1 MHSSRRLL
9 SALLVASVLTLGRAA
24 HAQEVDG
31 GVPRAEEPAPPAGP
45 SQAQIDDL
53 LARVRQLEAERDAR
67 TTTSPATP
75 DGFRYSTTTVAPEQN
90 PFVLNGYAETFYQ
103 WNFNDP
109 SNGITNFRGFDNR
122 HNTFTLSNV
131 ALDATWDHVG
141 LIGRVTLQVGH
152 TPSTYYLSETSAPG
166 ASGANAT
173 GSELWKY
180 VQQAYAG
187 YRFGL
192 GRGLTVTAGL
202 FLSPIGPEA
211 MAVKDNW
218 NWSRSNLFFGLP
230 FYHTGVRASYALTDQ
245 WAVTLAGYNG
255 WNSVVDNSDEK
266 SLSVQVTFTRPDVVA
281 SVLYFGGVERPQ
293 GAPEGRGWR
302 HLFDGHVTWHA
313 TPWLSLLAQAN
324 GGFEPNEFGLS
335 AWAAG
340 ALYARVRLVERLFLA
355 ARGDVF
361 YEHVAE
367 NGTGR
372 ASPLFWPA
380 SWVGSGTVTLDYRP
394 HDRASFRLEDRHD
407 HASADMYF
415 GGAVAGN
422 GAATPFVPNRAA
434 QDTLTLGATTW
445 F

>member
-1 MHSSRRLL
+1 MHSSSCRLI
-9 SALLVASVLTLGRAA
+9 SALVAACVLSLGRAV
-24 HAQEVDG
+24 HGQSPDVG
-31 GVPRAEEPAPPAGP
+31 GPSRERPAAPAAV
-45 SQAQIDDL
+45 SQAQVDDL
-53 LARVRQLEAERDAR
+53 GARVRQLEAERDAR
-67 TTTSPATP
+67 AAASATTLTPAEP
-75 DGFRYSTTTVAPEQN
+75 STT
-90 PFVLNGYAETFYQ
+90 PFVLGGYAEAFYQ

-131 ALDATWDHVG
+131 ALDTTWDHVG

-173 GSELWKY
+173 GPELWKY

-192 GRGLTVTAGL
+192 GRGLTVTSGL
-202 FLSPIGPEA
+202 FLSPVGPES

-230 FYHTGVRASYALTDQ
+230 FYHTGLRASYALSNE
-245 WAVTLAGYNG
+245 WALTLAGYNG
-255 WNSVVDNSDEK
+255 WNSIVDNNDEK
-266 SLSVQVTFTRPDVVA
+266 SVSAQVTFTREDLVV
-281 SVLYFGGVERPQ
+281 SVLYFGGVERPR
-293 GAPEGRGWR
+293 GAPEGRAWR
-302 HLFDGHVTWHA
+302 HLFDAHVTLHA
-313 TPWLSLLAQAN
+313 TPWFSLLAHAN
-324 GGFEPNEFGLS
+324 GGFEPNEFGVS
-335 AWAAG
+335 GWAAG
-340 ALYARVRLVERLFLA
+340 ALSARIRIVEQLFFA

-372 ASPLFWPA
+372 AAPIFWPA
-380 SWVGSGTVTLDYRP
+380 PWVNSGTVTLEYRP
-394 HDRASFRLEDRHD
+394 HDRVSFRFEHRHD
-407 HASADMYF
+407 HAGADTYF
-415 GGAVAGN
+415 GGAVVGD
-422 GAATPFVPNRAA
+422 GGATPFVMNRAS
-434 QDTLTLGATTW
+434 QDTVTIGATTW